1 MFVWLLNLF
10 VGTKYLTDLFAC
22 DEIILSAGVFGSP
35 HILLLSGIGP
45 KEHLNNLNVSS
56 LFQEKN
62 GMITEDLLRNAIVQ
76 SQTTVEYVV
85 NRIHLPRVL
94 FHYEHILLS

>member
-1 MFVWLLNLF
+1 M
-10 VGTKYLTDLFAC
+10 
-22 DEIILSAGVFGSP
+22 LSVVAGVFGSP

-62 GMITEDLLRNAIVQ
+62 GMITEDLLRNAIFYN
-76 SQTTVEYVV
+76 EM
-85 NRIHLPRVL
+85 RVKIRDL
-94 FHYEHILLS
+94 F